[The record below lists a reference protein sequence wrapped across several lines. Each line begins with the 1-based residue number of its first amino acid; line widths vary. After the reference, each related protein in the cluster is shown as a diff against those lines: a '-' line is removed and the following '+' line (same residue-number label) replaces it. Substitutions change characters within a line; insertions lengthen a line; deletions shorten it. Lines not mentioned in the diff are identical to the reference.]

1 LFLDQEMAA
10 PAMFAQPSPERDEQ
24 LLAERH
30 RLLTAGTLND

>member
-10 PAMFAQPSPERDEQ
+10 RAMSAQPMPQRDEQ